1 MKKLDFIYRLFVSI
15 FIILVIFTIGIIPVS
30 ALNEQDYKFDVI
42 FDNGKTQ
49 MMQGTSFNKQ
59 FQNVIRITVFNNS
72 VKIYKGE
79 TYKLYM
85 TYTYESNHGYVA
97 LDTNRLYVGNYSWT
111 DWTLTTPTWMN
122 LDKQQDLGNGYY
134 LLEYGVVLEFTATF
148 NSTGLSQD
156 FYFNDFPTLRGFV
169 INRFDIE
176 CSTCS
181 TGGGGGG
188 GSNTDFTDLI
198 NNQNK
203 NTQDIIN
210 NQNQNNNA
218 LLDKQQENINAI
230 KDLTEQEKENN
241 EKLLDDDKENNID
254 KAGSFF
260 KDYSYN
266 DHGLTGVVTAPLE
279 LIKSLT
285 TASCSPLTFELP
297 IVHNVVTLPCM
308 SSIYKQYFGV
318 FFTLWQMITTGM
330 ISYTVLL
337 NMYSQVRKLQNPN
350 NDKIEVINL

>member
-42 FDNGKTQ
+42 FDNGKTKLI
-49 MMQGTSFNKQ
+49 QGTSVQ
-59 FQNVIRITVFNNS
+59 QNFKDLIRISVFNSS
-72 VKIYKGE
+72 VSIVEGQS
-79 TYKLYM
+79 YKLYM
-85 TYTYESNHGYVA
+85 TYYYDVDSSFVA
-97 LDTNRLYVGNYSWT
+97 LDTERFYVGNYNWNSWT
-111 DWTLTTPTWMN
+111 LANYTWLN
-122 LDKQQDLGNGYY
+122 LDNSLNLGNGYY
-134 LLEYGVVLEFTATF
+134 GLTYGVVLEFTATF
-148 NSTGLSQD
+148 SSQGLSQD
-156 FYFNDFPTLRGFV
+156 FYFYNAPDLHGFA
-169 INRFDIE
+169 IQRFDVE
-176 CSTCS
+176 CTSCS

-188 GSNTDFTDLI
+188 GSNADFTDLI

-210 NQNQNNNA
+210 NQNKNNNA

-254 KAGSFF
+254 KASSFF